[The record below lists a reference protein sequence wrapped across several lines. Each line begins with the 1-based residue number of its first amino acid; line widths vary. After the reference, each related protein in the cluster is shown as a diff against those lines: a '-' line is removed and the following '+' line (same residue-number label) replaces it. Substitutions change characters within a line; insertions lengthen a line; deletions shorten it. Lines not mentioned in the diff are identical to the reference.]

1 MTRVLDVPT
10 LELFFALTFSVD
22 ALDFGVPS
30 MSLLSKTPIAGYRLA
45 RPVSEPGVLSS
56 KDVSRVRRKVPTG
69 MRSQR
74 LRFSIGAEAVE
85 VEGDS
90 QLSCEGVDGSNIPG
104 SVSKNDASKTSSRS
118 IASVDEGSSEV

>member
-1 MTRVLDVPT
+1 MTRVLAVPD
-10 LELFFALTFSVD
+10 LEPFFDIPFSFE
-22 ALDFGVPS
+22 AFDFGVPS
-30 MSLLSKTPIAGYRLA
+30 MSLLSRALIAGYRLA

-74 LRFSIGAEAVE
+74 LRFSMGAEAVG

-90 QLSCEGVDGSNIPG
+90 Q
-104 SVSKNDASKTSSRS
+104 
-118 IASVDEGSSEV
+118 